1 MDKMY
6 YIVESMDSR
15 WTRCIILLSLWT
27 ADGQDVLYCLVYGQP
42 MDMMYYIVETMDNRW
57 TRRIILLSL

>member
-15 WTRCIILLSLWT
+15 KQPMDMMYYIVESMNSRWTRCTILLSLWT
-27 ADGQDVLYCLVYGQP
+27 ADGQDVLYC
-42 MDMMYYIVETMDNRW
+42 
-57 TRRIILLSL
+57 